1 MFGSVVSASSGGGMM
16 LRKLAAR
23 RKTLHTKHKRQRK
36 LANEKGSK
44 FAEVAGDSGGNAAET
59 PGSRTL
65 WCEHAGLSGVGLLEA
80 IRVLGRNP
88 SLGPQIRGDLARTGS
103 RERKL
108 KLDHVLGHVLHG
120 SKPQETHQNERSI
133 RGTK

>member
-1 MFGSVVSASSGGGMM
+1 M
-16 LRKLAAR
+16 
-23 RKTLHTKHKRQRK
+23 
-36 LANEKGSK
+36 
-44 FAEVAGDSGGNAAET
+44 AGDSGVNRVET
-59 PGSRTL
+59 PVGRTL
-65 WCEHAGLSGVGLLEA
+65 RCEHAGLSGVGLLEA
-80 IRVLGRNP
+80 VHVLGGNP

-103 RERKL
+103 REHKL